1 MGAQYGQRSRLL
13 LNNDAIFLGELL
25 TELSADQAPISEWK
39 SAYQSRNC
47 LSLPSNVDH
56 MPLSLQVSAAV
67 TLVMSEFKVRD
78 QVVDSDSRKWKLAL
92 KVYTQSFYDASQ
104 RLATWEFPISKMRE
118 WFDIQA
124 VREAEITQDSFADPW
139 QKQLSYVAEPT
150 AEVTGLVFQQATK
163 VVDSNQSQ
171 TMYHL
176 GFAFGELVYTL
187 DALEDFEKDVKGGEF
202 NPLQQLFELENSA
215 QLPPQ
220 IEALV
225 SSRLH
230 QIADQIEER
239 LRELPME
246 RDLTLQFV
254 DRLQSNLSKRLGE
267 IPTVTRTPFQRFAH
281 AMMHLLPSIQLRP
294 ALAGGLPFQALG
306 TMTTEQPNRVDV
318 VRKRGRKGCC
328 GPGLDRGVCMSACAE
343 AFCMTPEACG
353 CVCSTCCVSSCCP

>member
-1 MGAQYGQRSRLL
+1 MYGLMRFQGCSGTKVEALRRRLHYCGTCKTMGAQYGQRSRLF

-139 QKQLSYVAEPT
+139 QKQLSYVAQPT

-202 NPLQQLFELENSA
+202 NPLHQLFELENS
-215 QLPPQ
+215 LNR
-220 IEALV
+220 
-225 SSRLH
+225 SS
-230 QIADQIEER
+230 I
-239 LRELPME
+239 
-246 RDLTLQFV
+246 
-254 DRLQSNLSKRLGE
+254 
-267 IPTVTRTPFQRFAH
+267 
-281 AMMHLLPSIQLRP
+281 
-294 ALAGGLPFQALG
+294 
-306 TMTTEQPNRVDV
+306 
-318 VRKRGRKGCC
+318 
-328 GPGLDRGVCMSACAE
+328 
-343 AFCMTPEACG
+343 
-353 CVCSTCCVSSCCP
+353 